1 MNLRNGLLAAA
12 GLLATFGSLPL
23 RADSI
28 TNGSFESP
36 VVPVGG
42 FTNFASGST
51 LIPGWT
57 VIGAAGGVSIVSG
70 TFTQNGI
77 LFPAEDGA
85 QWLDLTGDGTNSNEG
100 VEQTFATTSGAQYT
114 VSFWVG
120 NVYNPNGIFGTT
132 STVDL
137 LLGGTS
143 GTSLLTATNSN
154 MTTGTQTWEEFS
166 TTFIASGSTTTL
178 DFMNADPSSD
188 NSNGLDNI
196 SVNVSGVSPSPVP
209 EPSTLL
215 LIGSGSLALLRVAR
229 KKLA

>member
-77 LFPAEDGA
+77 SFPAEDGA

-120 NVYNPNGIFGTT
+120 NVYNPDGIFGTT
-132 STVDL
+132 STVDV
-137 LLGGTS
+137 LLGGPK
-143 GTSLLTATNSN
+143 GTLLTAATNSN
-154 MTTGTQTWEEFS
+154 TTTGIQTWEEFS
-166 TTFIASGSTTTL
+166 TTFTATGSTSTL
-178 DFMNADPSSD
+178 DFINGDPPSD
-188 NSNGLDNI
+188 NSNGLDNV
-196 SVNVSGVSPSPVP
+196 SVNPSGPPPTVP
-209 EPSTLL
+209 EPSTFLL
-215 LIGSGSLALLRVAR
+215 LGSGSLGLLAWAR
-229 KKLA
+229 RKLA